1 MNSNT
6 QIGGV
11 NVSIEAI
18 ASMTGV
24 IVTECY
30 GVVGMASKKLLRD
43 GWAIL
48 LKQENYSKGVVV
60 KETKEGLELDIYVVI
75 AYGVRITEV
84 VSEVQKRVKYEL
96 EKTLDISFRAINIF
110 VQGVRVVD

>member
-1 MNSNT
+1 MNPNT
-6 QIGGV
+6 QIGGI
-11 NVSIEAI
+11 NVSIDAI

-30 GVVGMASKKLLRD
+30 GVVGMASKKFLKD

-48 LKQENYSKGVVV
+48 LKQDNYSKGVVV
-60 KETKEGLELDIYVVI
+60 KETKTGLSLDIYVII

-96 EKTLDISFRAINIF
+96 EKTLDVKFEAINVF
-110 VQGVRVVD
+110 VQGIKVVD